1 MINNKGF
8 SLIEVLVALLLTTI
22 GILGMVALQ
31 GRSIQYT
38 QDSVQRNTA
47 VELTNNLIEVMRAN
61 PNELFNMAP
70 PQFPMNSGIKAN
82 SIFFKEKGQE
92 FDNRAACV
100 SDANTIPKTA
110 KEVRDC
116 WADNVE
122 AKLPGGK
129 EIFASDVYICR
140 SSAPGTCDNKGS
152 MLEVQLAWQT
162 QEGACLDV
170 ADTDASVCTYS
181 VRVEL

>member
-47 VELTNNLIEVMRAN
+47 VELTNDLIEVMRAN

-70 PQFPMNSGIKAN
+70 PQFPMNSGIKEN
-82 SIFFKEKGQE
+82 SIFFKAKGE
-92 FDNRAACV
+92 ALDNREDCV
-100 SDANTIPKTA
+100 LNANTIPKTA
-110 KEVRDC
+110 KELRDC
-116 WADNVE
+116 WAENVE
-122 AKLPGGK
+122 AKLPGGE
-129 EIFASDVYICR
+129 EIFESNVYVCR
-140 SSAPGTCDNKGS
+140 SSTPGACDNKGS

-162 QEGACLDV
+162 QEGGCLDS

-181 VRVEL
+181 IRVEL